1 MTVNGEK
8 FDFSAIRE
16 EPFVAALVRSLGL
29 SPERVAVELN
39 GELIRRSA
47 YTATALTESDQL
59 EIIHYVGG
67 G

>member
-8 FDFSAIRE
+8 FDFSAIAH
-16 EPFVAALVRSLGL
+16 EPVVAALIRHLGL

-39 GELIRRSA
+39 GELLRRTSYA
-47 YTATALTESDQL
+47 TTALTERDSL
-59 EIIHYVGG
+59 EVIHYVGG

>member
-1 MTVNGEK
+1 MGL
-8 FDFSAIRE
+8 
-16 EPFVAALVRSLGL
+16 LVRGAAVDPREQRAEVLVRQLGL

-39 GELIRRSA
+39 GELLRRTA
-47 YTATALTESDQL
+47 YAATKLTDNDTL

>member
-8 FDFSAIRE
+8 FDFPQIA
-16 EPFVAALVRSLGL
+16 PDPVVTALIHHLGL

-39 GELIRRSA
+39 GELLRRTG
-47 YTATALTESDQL
+47 YATTTLTDKDSL

>member
-8 FDFSAIRE
+8 FDFAAIARE
-16 EPFVAALVRSLGL
+16 PVVATLIRHLGL

-39 GELIRRSA
+39 GELIRRAA
-47 YTATALTESDQL
+47 YATTPLSDADSL

>member
-8 FDFSAIRE
+8 FDFSTIEA
-16 EPFVAALVRSLGL
+16 EPVVAALVRQLGL

-39 GELIRRSA
+39 GELLRRTA
-47 YTATALTESDQL
+47 YAATKLTDNDTL